1 VGRHLQL
8 LSRDTKPQRCA
19 GAWCGPT
26 QLRRRAGQVVR
37 ALARAVP
44 SPEPRE
50 IISFDMLFS
59 DAFQHLSARGPC
71 VTSLN
76 ATAVIRSGILYRDQP
91 LYVPP
96 GSARDLSAHHAVLRV
111 CFVNARGAA

>member
-1 VGRHLQL
+1 MGRHLQFS
-8 LSRDTKPQRCA
+8 SRDTKPQRCT

-59 DAFQHLSARGPC
+59 DAFQHLSARGPRA
-71 VTSLN
+71 TSLN
-76 ATAVIRSGILYRDQP
+76 ATAVIRSVILHRDQP
-91 LYVPP
+91 LYPR
-96 GSARDLSAHHAVLRV
+96 ARHATSPLTTQF
-111 CFVNARGAA
+111 CACAL